1 MSAVGTKPLVNMSKD
16 TLLMFGEEEV
26 EGRFQHGKLIKELMK
41 AAERLGI
48 VSPSRRSRAFLV
60 VPTMARIR
68 V

>member
-16 TLLMFGEEEV
+16 TLLMFGEEV
-26 EGRFQHGKLIKELMK
+26 EGRFQHGKLLKELMK

-48 VSPSRRSRAFLV
+48 VFPSRRSRAFLV

>member
-16 TLLMFGEEEV
+16 TLLMLGCD
-26 EGRFQHGKLIKELMK
+26 EGRFQHGKLLKELMK
-41 AAERLGI
+41 VAERLEI
-48 VSPSRRSRAFLV
+48 DSPSKRRRAFLV

>member
-16 TLLMFGEEEV
+16 TLLMFGEEA
-26 EGRFQHGKLIKELMK
+26 EGRFQHGKLLKELMK
-41 AAERLGI
+41 VAERLGI
-48 VSPSRRSRAFLV
+48 VSLSRRSRAFLV

>member
-16 TLLMFGEEEV
+16 TLLMFGKEV
-26 EGRFQHGKLIKELMK
+26 EGRFQHGRLLKELMNVV
-41 AAERLGI
+41 ERSGI
-48 VSPSRRSRAFLV
+48 VSPSRRSKAFLV

>member
-16 TLLMFGEEEV
+16 TLLMFGEEF
-26 EGRFQHGKLIKELMK
+26 EGRFQHGKLLKELMK
-41 AAERLGI
+41 VAKRLGI
-48 VSPSRRSRAFLV
+48 VLPSRRSRAFLV